1 MHLLAAAVAASLLAV
16 RLATAAPDPVPIGPC
31 GPIARPYDAIE
42 LPGERLDH
50 LGGTP
55 IARLG
60 LIAFRAGAA
69 VPIPFQ
75 IDERRGRHL
84 ALPDGPEPT
93 IDDSPGILDHD
104 DLLVFMACDAG
115 EHASAEAVAQAL
127 GDNGLSAWREIRI
140 EDPVDHHAG
149 FAYLVAAEHPPT
161 TDRRYVAYD
170 AAHDLVVTAR
180 YRVGCVG
187 ALPAYFALAL
197 AGPLG
202 PNLLDG
208 LRLRAEA
215 TLLAHLAHWTLD
227 ETQGQHA
234 LIAWKAGPV
243 RVVRRSRHRV
253 YLGAGL
259 YLTAGLA
266 HTYFYAQHVFGPGSM
281 KLPFSPAI
289 LFRDI
294 NAWGGADF
302 RDLRGWRYHAPGVPP
317 EGFAID
323 GHMDPAEEA
332 FHGSGDWFLLAHGD
346 EAVLVAALMSEELTR
361 VVSLRLL
368 YRDDAEHAAP
378 PERSPGTV
386 PLVGYRGLDV
396 QRLPA
401 GRYWFQLRVLA
412 LAGYRPGDERRAL
425 AQAHTSLTADV
436 TARSG
441 PAGAPAARR

>member
-1 MHLLAAAVAASLLAV
+1 MHRLAVAAAWLPLAAHLAAAGEPVSL
-16 RLATAAPDPVPIGPC
+16 GPC

-42 LPGERLDH
+42 LTGERLDH

-55 IARLG
+55 IPRLG
-60 LIAFRAGAA
+60 LVAFRGGSP

-93 IDDSPGILDHD
+93 VDDRPGIFDHD

-115 EHASAEAVAQAL
+115 ERTTPEVLAQAL
-127 GDNGLSAWREIRI
+127 AQAGVTAWREIRI
-140 EDPVDHHAG
+140 EDPVDHRAG
-149 FAYLVAAEHPPT
+149 FVYLVAAEHPPT

-197 AGPLG
+197 AEPLG

-215 TLLAHLAHWTLD
+215 TLHAHLAHWTLD
-227 ETQGQHA
+227 ETEGEHE

-281 KLPFSPAI
+281 KLPFSPAL

-294 NAWGGADF
+294 SAWGGADF

-323 GHMDPAEEA
+323 GRMDPAEAA
-332 FHGSGDWFLLAHGD
+332 FHGNGDWFLLAHGT
-346 EAVLVAALMSEELTR
+346 EAVLVAAVMSEELTR
-361 VVSLRLL
+361 LLRLGL
-368 YRDDAEHAAP
+368 VYRDDAEHPAP
-378 PERSPGTV
+378 PERAPGTV
-386 PLVGYRGLDV
+386 PLVGYRGADV
-396 QRLPA
+396 QKLPA
-401 GRYWFQLRVLA
+401 GRYWFQLRVLVLPA
-412 LAGYRPGDERRAL
+412 YRPGDERRAL
-425 AQAHTSLTADV
+425 DEVHTSLTADLS
-436 TARSG
+436 ARSG
-441 PAGAPAARR
+441 PAAARAAPR

>member
-1 MHLLAAAVAASLLAV
+1 MRRLGIGAAALLLAV
-16 RLATAAPDPVPIGPC
+16 RSAAASEPVPLGPC
-31 GPIARPYDAIE
+31 GPIARPHDAIE

-60 LIAFRAGAA
+60 LVAFRAGAA

-84 ALPDGPEPT
+84 ALPEGPEPT
-93 IDDSPGILDHD
+93 SDDRPGIFDHD

-115 EHASAEAVAQAL
+115 EHATSEALAAAL
-127 GDNGLSAWREIRI
+127 AGRGVSAWREIRI
-140 EDPVDHHAG
+140 DDPVDRHTG
-149 FAYLVAAEHPPT
+149 FVYLVAADRPPI

-187 ALPAYFALAL
+187 ALPSYFALAL

-215 TLLAHLAHWTLD
+215 TLHAHLAHWTLD
-227 ETQGQHA
+227 ETQGEHE

-266 HTYFYAQHVFGPGSM
+266 HTYFYAEHVFGPGSM
-281 KLPFSPAI
+281 KLPFSPAL

-294 NAWGGADF
+294 TAWGGADF

-317 EGFAID
+317 EGFVID
-323 GHMDPAEEA
+323 GHMDPAEAA
-332 FHGSGDWFLLAHGD
+332 FHGSGDWFLLAHGP

-361 VVSLRLL
+361 VVRLGL
-368 YRDDAEHAAP
+368 VYRDDAAQAAP

-386 PLVGYRGLDV
+386 PLVGYRGTDV
-396 QRLPA
+396 QRLSA
-401 GRYWFQLRVLA
+401 GRYWFQLRVLVLPA
-412 LAGYRPGDERRAL
+412 YQPGDERRAL
-425 AQAHTSLTADV
+425 EQVHASLTADLS
-436 TARSG
+436 ARGGSG
-441 PAGAPAARR
+441 ADPAAPR